1 MAEMTLSLV
10 EGLHFRGVAPSGH
23 TIDIDS
29 RPGGEPPLAAPSP
42 MEYVLSAVG
51 ACTAMDVISILRKMR
66 QDVTA
71 YDVRLRGER
80 ATDHPRVF
88 TRVEVTHCVSGNGVH
103 EANVRRAI
111 QLAITRYCP
120 VFAMLYPGVEIAER
134 YEIRDDASGALV
146 SGTVAPDDDE
156 VTLPAA
162 GGG

>member
-10 EGLHFRGVAPSGH
+10 EGLHFRGLSPSGH
-23 TIDIDS
+23 PIDLDS
-29 RPGGEPPLAAPSP
+29 RAGGEPPAAAPSP
-42 MEYVLSAVG
+42 MEYVLAAIG

-71 YDVRLRGER
+71 YDVRLQDER
-80 ATDHPRVF
+80 AEGHPRVF
-88 TRVEVTHCVSGNGVH
+88 TRVDVTHRLAGNGIR

-120 VFAMLYPGVEIAER
+120 VFAMLYPRVDIREL
-134 YEIRDDASGALV
+134 YEIRDNA
-146 SGTVAPDDDE
+146 SGTVISGTISPGDPE

-162 GGG
+162 G